1 MLIRLDGLNLFTPPA
16 SHLSFLLTLF
26 HSGFTLPAAS
36 PWMYCKCPPEDQV
49 CVGGVT
55 AQWFLSLKG
64 DSTQMHSKPMKC
76 FFLGGELSG
85 YDYITTH
92 AEEQR
97 SDLLTY
103 VQTDCELSQAQQKSG
118 HLKGLANDVRPTLPT
133 QKDLLTNSRDL
144 WPKLFYL
151 LYFLFFFLFLSSYIY
166 LKIKFLK
173 QCFRSVFHPLYL
185 YLLNRKEE
193 GKQLAE
199 G

>member
-1 MLIRLDGLNLFTPPA
+1 M
-16 SHLSFLLTLF
+16 
-26 HSGFTLPAAS
+26 
-36 PWMYCKCPPEDQV
+36 

-92 AEEQR
+92 AEDQR

-118 HLKGLANDVRPTLPT
+118 HLKGLANDVRP
-133 QKDLLTNSRDL
+133 DLTNTKGLTD
-144 WPKLFYL
+144 
-151 LYFLFFFLFLSSYIY
+151 
-166 LKIKFLK
+166 
-173 QCFRSVFHPLYL
+173 
-185 YLLNRKEE
+185 E
-193 GKQLAE
+193 
-199 G
+199 